1 MNTLKWKRVYV
12 PAETSDG
19 DRILVDQLWPR
30 GVSRE
35 KAALAGWAKGITP
48 SKGIRQAY
56 HQGRLDFDQFSRS
69 YREELQ
75 ASQAFPE
82 FVDDLNE
89 RLKTGNVTLVF
100 AGRVPGQTH
109 LPVLRGELE
118 RAGVKSA
125 PLPEE

>member
-89 RLKTGNVTLVF
+89 RLKTGNVTLVSRPGALADPF
-100 AGRVPGQTH
+100 TSPAGGTQ
-109 LPVLRGELE
+109 

-125 PLPEE
+125 PLPER